1 DLGLLF
7 GRARVAFKL
16 LDALPQLHDLPLLPA
31 HNLYQGRKR
40 LGDLLQCWP
49 PDVAA
54 RKELGRAR
62 DESLQ
67 HEAQVVFDA
76 LIVWRESHV
85 AALCHVAMPPAASLA
100 HTQQPARAYLPA
112 KRT

>member
-1 DLGLLF
+1 
-7 GRARVAFKL
+7 
-16 LDALPQLHDLPLLPA
+16 
-31 HNLYQGRKR
+31 NLYQGRKR

-76 LIVWRESHV
+76 LIVWREWHV

-112 KRT
+112 KRTRSRVARQAGINTRPGPWLRVLRALPRAAH